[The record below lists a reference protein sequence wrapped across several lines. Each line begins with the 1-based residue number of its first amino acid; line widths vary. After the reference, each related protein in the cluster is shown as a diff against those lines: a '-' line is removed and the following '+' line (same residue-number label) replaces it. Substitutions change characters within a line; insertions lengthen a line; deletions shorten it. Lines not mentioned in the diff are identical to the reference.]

1 MSRLRSAMKAVN
13 FLSPKTKKC
22 IPVPEKAKENEESQ
36 VCMMNASP
44 YYICKLASKG
54 DLTSFEKYF
63 NKNPDRLHTRNTK
76 RQTVL
81 HLAAEKGHEDILL
94 FSLANGAE
102 IDAEDNKGCTP
113 LHVAIMNQFPKC
125 VNILLKYGCN
135 PHIYN
140 LQEQNA
146 IQLAC
151 ELDFDDVLLVLL
163 KYKSIDVNAWN
174 KDGNT
179 PLHCTAS
186 KDSYKCAKILL
197 ENGSLLCQ
205 TCEIGFYPIHTAA
218 LSGSAKTLNVFFEF
232 VSDQGKDLSRALSYV
247 DKDNNVPLHSAV
259 RSGSLE
265 VVRVCLEAGSRIDL
279 KQDDL
284 YNPLHLASAQGNLD
298 MVSLMSELQE
308 ESFMKALRQK
318 DILEM
323 TPLHRAT
330 LFNHGHIIE
339 FLISKGADL
348 EIGDIYQ
355 RTPLLLAASKGS
367 HEAGNLLCRAG
378 ANPLAKDV
386 NSRNVLH
393 LAIKGGAVASKMV
406 CSESYG
412 NVHVTIKQLTNEK
425 DAFGCTALHYASQ
438 EGRLAALNDL
448 LRSGASINSKNND
461 RASPF
466 HFAVR
471 YGRYKSCCKLLD
483 SIQGKNILNETDG
496 KGMSAMHIAAE
507 NGHVKILDLLITR
520 GAVVSKDNRNNSPLH
535 HAAANGY
542 TKSITL
548 LLNVHCYLMNA
559 TNVDGETAL
568 HLSAK
573 NGHTTAVCLLLSCK
587 AKILK
592 DRKKMTFY
600 DHILEMKS
608 FEVAQAVIEHQRW
621 EEIMAQ
627 PSEIYGQTI
636 VGLVRELPDVCLS
649 LMDRC
654 TTPSKEDPKCK
665 KFSIE
670 YNFKY
675 LQSPEDD
682 SGDFERKPMTI
693 LNEMVKYGRVDC
705 LCHPLTINYL
715 SMKWMAY
722 GLPISLTSYFFY
734 IIYMVSLSIF
744 ALTNKQIEKNSTSFS
759 YETFHHNHQNYFLS
773 TIIVAYSL
781 INIVRAIVQLI
792 QQRLN
797 HLFEGSVVLELF
809 LHVLTLIFICP
820 FLIDTKFDSFQ
831 WEAGIFAIFI
841 AWFNSLLYLQRF
853 ESTGIYVVMFLEI
866 LFTLLKV
873 LVVFFSLFIAFGLAF
888 YLSMSSQ
895 SEAYEQIFP
904 SVLKSLM
911 MMLELDYSTTFH
923 TLFLN
928 NTIDY
933 KSVYV
938 ILILYVI
945 LMPFL
950 LMNLLIGLA
959 VGDIESIQKNA
970 GLKRLTMQVTSH
982 TAIERMLP
990 KRLLRRFNK
999 ETYTVFPNDQGKC
1012 SSSIMKQSQPS
1023 NNDKFQNIEIS
1034 ADKIDWEMRKQNQR
1048 LKSIQS
1054 MMESQQEMI
1063 RMITQ
1068 KMEICSEDDFVDEG
1082 ENFTECMGNDLS
1094 NGENQVKRWKS
1105 FVEKKVKK

>member
-1 MSRLRSAMKAVN
+1 MSRIRCAMKAVN
-13 FLSPKTKKC
+13 FLSPRTKKC

-36 VCMMNASP
+36 VCMLNASP

-54 DLTSFEKYF
+54 DLAAFEKYF
-63 NKNPDRLHTRNTK
+63 NKNPERLHTRNTK

-113 LHVAIMNQFPKC
+113 LHVAIMNRFPQC

-146 IQLAC
+146 IHLAC

-174 KDGNT
+174 KNGNT
-179 PLHCTAS
+179 PLHCTAA

-197 ENGSLLCQ
+197 ENGSQLCQ

-218 LSGSAKTLNVFFEF
+218 LSGSAKTLSVFLQY
-232 VSDQGKDLSRALSYV
+232 VSAQGKDLNKVLTYA

-259 RSGSLE
+259 RSGFLE
-265 VVRVCLEAGSRIDL
+265 VVKVCLEAGSRIDT

-298 MVSLMSELQE
+298 MVTLMSELQE

-367 HEAGNLLCRAG
+367 HESGKLLCKAG
-378 ANPLAKDV
+378 ANPLAKDI
-386 NSRNVLH
+386 NCRNVLH
-393 LAIKGGAVASKMV
+393 LAIKGGATVLQNSHSPMAESSKPDKAEKHQAFSLVAAIAHFVSLQYIV
-406 CSESYG
+406 
-412 NVHVTIKQLTNEK
+412 
-425 DAFGCTALHYASQ
+425 
-438 EGRLAALNDL
+438 LN
-448 LRSGASINSKNND
+448 
-461 RASPF
+461 RARP
-466 HFAVR
+466 
-471 YGRYKSCCKLLD
+471 YGRYRSCCKLLD
-483 SIQGKNILNETDG
+483 SLQGKNILNETDG

-542 TKSITL
+542 TQSITL

-559 TNVDGETAL
+559 TNADGETAL

-573 NGHTTAVCLLLSCK
+573 NGHTSAVCLLLSCK
-587 AKILK
+587 AKILNDK
-592 DRKKMTFY
+592 KKMTFY

-608 FEVAQAVIEHQRW
+608 SEVAQAVIEHQRW
-621 EEIMAQ
+621 EEIMSL

-636 VGLVRELPDVCLS
+636 VGLIKELPDVCLS

-675 LQSPEDD
+675 LQNPEDD
-682 SGDFERKPMTI
+682 SGEMERKPMSI
-693 LNEMVKYGRVDC
+693 LN
-705 LCHPLTINYL
+705 
-715 SMKWMAY
+715 
-722 GLPISLTSYFFY
+722 
-734 IIYMVSLSIF
+734 
-744 ALTNKQIEKNSTSFS
+744 
-759 YETFHHNHQNYFLS
+759 NHENYFLC
-773 TIIVAYSL
+773 IIILAYSF
-781 INIVRAIVQLI
+781 INIVCEIVQLI
-792 QQRLN
+792 QQ
-797 HLFEGSVVLELF
+797 S
-809 LHVLTLIFICP
+809 
-820 FLIDTKFDSFQ
+820 K
-831 WEAGIFAIFI
+831 
-841 AWFNSLLYLQRF
+841 
-853 ESTGIYVVMFLEI
+853 
-866 LFTLLKV
+866 
-873 LVVFFSLFIAFGLAF
+873 
-888 YLSMSSQ
+888 
-895 SEAYEQIFP
+895 AYSRIFP

-911 MMLELDYSTTFH
+911 MMLELDYTTTFH
-923 TLFLN
+923 NLFLE
-928 NTIDY
+928 NTITY
-933 KSVYV
+933 TAVYI

-982 TAIERMLP
+982 TSIERMLP

-999 ETYTVFPNDQGKC
+999 ETYRVFPNEKGKC
-1012 SSSIMKQSQPS
+1012 SSSIMKQSQLS
-1023 NNDKFQNIEIS
+1023 NYDKFQNIEIS

-1068 KMEICSEDDFVDEG
+1068 KMEICTEDDFVDEG
-1082 ENFTECMGNDLS
+1082 ENFTECMGTDLS

>member
-1 MSRLRSAMKAVN
+1 MGISRNWCFLSKPQLGSRMRSILCLFFRKAFSPAFHACFYILLRTFGIYLAEPNEHVFCIAFTSRLNSSFIRKAVN
-13 FLSPKTKKC
+13 FLSPRTKKC

-36 VCMMNASP
+36 VCMLNASP

-54 DLTSFEKYF
+54 DLAAFEKYF
-63 NKNPDRLHTRNTK
+63 NKNPERLHTRNTK

-113 LHVAIMNQFPKC
+113 LHVAIMNRFPQC

-146 IQLAC
+146 IHLAC

-174 KDGNT
+174 KNGNT
-179 PLHCTAS
+179 PLHCTAA

-197 ENGSLLCQ
+197 ENGSQLCQ

-218 LSGSAKTLNVFFEF
+218 LSGSAKTLSVFLQY
-232 VSDQGKDLSRALSYV
+232 VSAQGKDLNKVLTYA

-259 RSGSLE
+259 RSGFLE
-265 VVRVCLEAGSRIDL
+265 VVKVCLEAGSRIDT

-298 MVSLMSELQE
+298 MVTLMSELQE

-367 HEAGNLLCRAG
+367 HESGKLLCKAG
-378 ANPLAKDV
+378 ANPLAKDI
-386 NSRNVLH
+386 NCRNVLH
-393 LAIKGGAVASKMV
+393 LAIKGGATQ
-406 CSESYG
+406 Y
-412 NVHVTIKQLTNEK
+412 I
-425 DAFGCTALHYASQ
+425 
-438 EGRLAALNDL
+438 RL
-448 LRSGASINSKNND
+448 INYI
-461 RASPF
+461 F
-466 HFAVR
+466 ILIR
-471 YGRYKSCCKLLD
+471 YGRYRSCCKLLD
-483 SIQGKNILNETDG
+483 SLQGKNILNETDG

-542 TKSITL
+542 TQSITL

-559 TNVDGETAL
+559 TNADGETAL

-573 NGHTTAVCLLLSCK
+573 NGHTSAVCLLLSCK
-587 AKILK
+587 AKILNDK
-592 DRKKMTFY
+592 KKMTFY

-608 FEVAQAVIEHQRW
+608 SEVAQAVIEHQRW
-621 EEIMAQ
+621 EEIMSL

-636 VGLVRELPDVCLS
+636 VGLIKELPDVCLS

-675 LQSPEDD
+675 LQNPEDD
-682 SGDFERKPMTI
+682 SGEMERKPMSI
-693 LNEMVKYGRVDC
+693 LNVSIHLQK
-705 LCHPLTINYL
+705 
-715 SMKWMAY
+715 MAY
-722 GLPISLTSYFFY
+722 GLPLSLTNYFFY
-734 IIYMVSLSIF
+734 IIYMASLSCF
-744 ALTNKQIEKNSTSFS
+744 ALKNKMIEKDKMTEMNTT
-759 YETFHHNHQNYFLS
+759 YLTNEPNYANHENYFLC
-773 TIIVAYSL
+773 IIILAYSF
-781 INIVRAIVQLI
+781 INIVCEIVQLI
-792 QQRLN
+792 QQ
-797 HLFEGSVVLELF
+797 S
-809 LHVLTLIFICP
+809 
-820 FLIDTKFDSFQ
+820 K
-831 WEAGIFAIFI
+831 
-841 AWFNSLLYLQRF
+841 
-853 ESTGIYVVMFLEI
+853 
-866 LFTLLKV
+866 
-873 LVVFFSLFIAFGLAF
+873 
-888 YLSMSSQ
+888 
-895 SEAYEQIFP
+895 AYSRIFP

-911 MMLELDYSTTFH
+911 MMLELDYTTTFH
-923 TLFLN
+923 NLFLE
-928 NTIDY
+928 NTITY
-933 KSVYV
+933 TAVYI

-982 TAIERMLP
+982 TSIERMLP

-999 ETYTVFPNDQGKC
+999 ETYRVFPNEKGKC
-1012 SSSIMKQSQPS
+1012 SSSIMKQSQLS
-1023 NNDKFQNIEIS
+1023 NYDKFQNIEIS

-1068 KMEICSEDDFVDEG
+1068 KMEICTEDDFVDEG
-1082 ENFTECMGNDLS
+1082 ENFTECMGTDLS